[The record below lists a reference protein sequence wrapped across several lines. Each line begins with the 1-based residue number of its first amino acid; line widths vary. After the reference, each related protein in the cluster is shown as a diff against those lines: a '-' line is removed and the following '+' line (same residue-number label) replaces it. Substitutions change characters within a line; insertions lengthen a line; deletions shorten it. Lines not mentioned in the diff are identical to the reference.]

1 MKSVYELQRFLSLR
15 RFVVLIGGKCP
26 GDDNNEAP
34 VIPMARVSA
43 GRTEFNR
50 KTVIQRQ
57 INEALKGQ
65 P

>member
-1 MKSVYELQRFLSLR
+1 
-15 RFVVLIGGKCP
+15 
-26 GDDNNEAP
+26 
-34 VIPMARVSA
+34 MARVSA